1 MDRLIVIDGN
11 SVLNRAFYGIRELS
25 APDGTPTNAVYGFVT
40 TLKRYMDR
48 LEPSYM
54 VCTFD
59 TKEKTFRHKMYD
71 KYKSNRHGMPD
82 ELAVQLPIAK
92 EAARAMGFTL
102 LECPGYEADDIIGT
116 VCRAA
121 DEKGEIDSYVITG
134 DRDSLQLI
142 SDRTKICLLR
152 NKEDETFDRTHFTDV
167 YTIPPELFIDLKA
180 LMGDTSD
187 CIPGVPGIGEKTAIK
202 LLSASGGL
210 DRLYEDEENGFFG
223 STPSVRTKLAE
234 NKDLAYMSREL
245 ATICRTAPV
254 GGDIDAYVTKG
265 VDTDALG
272 ELFRRL
278 AFGSLAV
285 KFGIPK
291 DGAAPVK
298 KAAAGAEARPAARL
312 TGDEVLKLTVD
323 GDTAVAL
330 DGNTLSFY
338 TGGRSYVVS
347 DVSPEAAAHVMSGRP
362 IVCHDFK
369 KLLGDC
375 SALGIEPE
383 CAFDVMLASYL
394 LDPGRGTYTPENAAI
409 RCGAPYGEGVG
420 MAETVA
426 KCAEELKKELEKEK
440 MISLLHEIEIP
451 LSAVL
456 SKMERRGFKLDKN
469 GLIAFSALLG
479 NMEEKLID
487 AIYATAGHEFN
498 LNSTKQLGQ
507 VLFEELGLPSFK
519 KTKTGYSTD
528 ADTLNSL
535 RPYHAIVGQ
544 ILSYREVMKLRSTY
558 GENLAAMADG
568 ESKIHTTF
576 NQCGTATGRLSSS
589 DPNLQNI
596 PVRGGLGRELRRYF
610 TSDGSDRVLIDAD
623 YSQIE
628 LRLLAHLSGDET
640 MIGSFRD
647 GLDIHATTASQV
659 FGIPLGEVTP
669 EMRRRA
675 KAVNFG
681 IVYGIGDY
689 SLSQD
694 LGISRKSAKEY
705 IEGYLMT
712 YPKVDEYLKNT
723 VNAAVEKG
731 YVETMFGRRRYIPEL
746 KSANKN
752 VQAFGKRVAMN
763 SPIQGSA
770 ADVIKIAM
778 INVERALND
787 AGIDAKLIM
796 QVHDELIVDASR
808 ACEKEAAEILRREM
822 ENAVSLSVPLVA
834 DVSTGDTW
842 YDAK

>member
-11 SVLNRAFYGIRELS
+11 SVLNRAFYGIRDLS

-40 TLKRYMDR
+40 TLKRYIDKFK
-48 LEPSYM
+48 PTYM

-59 TKEKTFRHKMYD
+59 TREKTFRHKMYE

-92 EAARAMGFTL
+92 ETASAMGFTL

-121 DEKGEIDSYVITG
+121 DEKGGIISYIITG

-142 SDRTKICLLR
+142 SDRTTVCLLR
-152 NKEDETFDRTHFTDV
+152 NKEDELFDRTHFTDV

-180 LMGDTSD
+180 LMGDSSD

-202 LLSASGGL
+202 LISASGGL
-210 DRLYEDEENGFFG
+210 DKLYADEENGFFG
-223 STPSVRTKLAE
+223 STPSVKTKLSGG
-234 NKDLAYMSREL
+234 KDLAYLSREL

-254 GGDIDAYVTKG
+254 GDDIDSYVSQG
-265 VDTDALG
+265 VDSAALG
-272 ELFRRL
+272 DLFRRL

-285 KFGIPK
+285 KFGIAK
-291 DGAAPVK
+291 DGAAPAK
-298 KAAAGAEARPAARL
+298 ETSAAFGARPAARL
-312 TGDEVLKLTVD
+312 TSDETLKLPIEGGVVVST
-323 GDTAVAL
+323 

-338 TGGRSYVVS
+338 TGGRSFVVS
-347 DVSPEAAAHVMSGRP
+347 DVSREAAAHVIGCGP
-362 IVCHDFK
+362 VVCFNYK
-369 KLLGDC
+369 KLLKDC
-375 SALGIEPE
+375 ADYGIEPE
-383 CAFDVMLASYL
+383 CEFDVMLASYL
-394 LDPGRGTYTPENAAI
+394 LDPGRGTYTLENAAI
-409 RCGAPYGEGVG
+409 RCGVPFAEGTPEV
-420 MAETVA
+420 ETIS
-426 KCAEELKKELEKEK
+426 KCADELKKELEKAK
-440 MISLLHEIEIP
+440 MVSLLHDVEIP
-451 LSAVL
+451 LSSVL
-456 SKMERRGFKLDKN
+456 SKMEGRGFKLDKN
-469 GLIAFSALLG
+469 GLIAFSELLG
-479 NMEEKLID
+479 DMENKLID
-487 AIYATAGHEFN
+487 AIYATAGHQFN

-558 GENLAAMADG
+558 GENLADMADG

-640 MIGSFRD
+640 MIGAFRD

-659 FGIPLGEVTP
+659 FGIPLEEVSS

-681 IVYGIGDY
+681 IVYGIGAY

-694 LGISRKSAKEY
+694 LGITLKGAKEY
-705 IEGYLMT
+705 IDGYLAT
-712 YPKVDEYLKNT
+712 YKKVDEYLKNT
-723 VNAAVEKG
+723 VNAAVENG
-731 YVETMFGRRRYIPEL
+731 YAETMFGRRRYIPEL
-746 KSANKN
+746 KSGNKN

-778 INVERALND
+778 IGVERALEK

-796 QVHDELIVDASR
+796 QVHDELIIDSSR
-808 ACEKEAAEILRREM
+808 ACADEAADILKREM

-834 DVSTGDTW
+834 DVSAGDTW

>member
-11 SVLNRAFYGIRELS
+11 SVLNRAFYGIRELT

-40 TLKRYMDR
+40 TLKRYIDR
-48 LEPSYM
+48 LKPTYM

-59 TKEKTFRHKMYD
+59 TKEKTFRHKMYE

-92 EAARAMGFTL
+92 EAAAAMGFAL
-102 LECPGYEADDIIGT
+102 LECPGYEADDVIGT

-121 DEKGEIDSYVITG
+121 DEKGGINSYIITG

-142 SDRTKICLLR
+142 SDRTTVCLLR

-180 LMGDTSD
+180 LMGDSSD

-202 LLSASGGL
+202 LISASGGL
-210 DRLYEDEENGFFG
+210 DKLYEDEENGFFG
-223 STPSVRTKLAE
+223 STPALRKKLSE
-234 NKDLAYMSREL
+234 GRDLAYLSREL

-254 GGDIDAYVTKG
+254 GDDIESYETKG
-265 VDTDALG
+265 VDQSALG
-272 ELFRRL
+272 ALFRRL
-278 AFGSLAV
+278 AFGSLSV

-291 DGAAPVK
+291 DGETPAKVTPAAEK
-298 KAAAGAEARPAARL
+298 SRPAARL
-312 TGDEVLKLTVD
+312 TCDEAMKLTV
-323 GDTAVAL
+323 GDDVAVSL
-330 DGNTLSFY
+330 DGNTLSFF
-338 TGGRSYVVS
+338 TGGRSYVIS
-347 DVSPEAAAHVMSGRP
+347 DVSREAAAHVMGRVP
-362 IVCHDFK
+362 VVCFNYK
-369 KLLGDC
+369 KLLSD
-375 SALGIEPE
+375 SVVYGIEPR
-383 CAFDVMLASYL
+383 CGFDVMLASYL
-394 LDPGRGTYTPENAAI
+394 LDPGRGTYTLENAAI
-409 RCGAPYGEGVG
+409 RCGVPFGDGS
-420 MAETVA
+420 AEVEA
-426 KCAEELKKELEKEK
+426 ISKCAAALKSELEKEK
-440 MISLLHEIEIP
+440 MLSLLYDVEIP

-456 SKMERRGFKLDKN
+456 SNMERRGFRLDKS
-469 GLIAFSALLG
+469 GLIAFSELLG
-479 NMEEKLID
+479 DMEEKLID
-487 AIYATAGHEFN
+487 AIYATAGHRFN
-498 LNSTKQLGQ
+498 LNSPKQLGQ

-568 ESKIHTTF
+568 ESRIHTTF

-640 MIGSFRD
+640 MIGAFRD
-647 GLDIHATTASQV
+647 GVDIHASTASQV
-659 FGIPLGEVTP
+659 FGIPIDEVSP

-681 IVYGIGDY
+681 IVYGIGAY

-694 LGISRKSAKEY
+694 LGITLKGAKEY
-705 IEGYLMT
+705 IDGYLAT
-712 YPKVDEYLKNT
+712 YKKVDEYLKNT
-723 VNAAVEKG
+723 VNTAVEKG
-731 YVETMFGRRRYIPEL
+731 YAETMFGRRRYIPEL
-746 KSANKN
+746 KSSNKN
-752 VQAFGKRVAMN
+752 VLAFGKRVAMN

-778 INVERALND
+778 IGVERALEK

-796 QVHDELIVDASR
+796 QVHDELILDSSR
-808 ACEKEAAEILRREM
+808 ACAGEASKILQSEM
-822 ENAVSLSVPLVA
+822 ENAVKLSVPLVA
-834 DVSTGDTW
+834 DVASGDTW
-842 YDAK
+842 FDAK

>member
-1 MDRLIVIDGN
+1 M
-11 SVLNRAFYGIRELS
+11 
-25 APDGTPTNAVYGFVT
+25 
-40 TLKRYMDR
+40 
-48 LEPSYM
+48 
-54 VCTFD
+54 
-59 TKEKTFRHKMYD
+59 
-71 KYKSNRHGMPD
+71 
-82 ELAVQLPIAK
+82 
-92 EAARAMGFTL
+92 
-102 LECPGYEADDIIGT
+102 
-116 VCRAA
+116 
-121 DEKGEIDSYVITG
+121 
-134 DRDSLQLI
+134 
-142 SDRTKICLLR
+142 
-152 NKEDETFDRTHFTDV
+152 
-167 YTIPPELFIDLKA
+167 
-180 LMGDTSD
+180 
-187 CIPGVPGIGEKTAIK
+187 
-202 LLSASGGL
+202 
-210 DRLYEDEENGFFG
+210 
-223 STPSVRTKLAE
+223 
-234 NKDLAYMSREL
+234 
-245 ATICRTAPV
+245 
-254 GGDIDAYVTKG
+254 
-265 VDTDALG
+265 
-272 ELFRRL
+272 
-278 AFGSLAV
+278 
-285 KFGIPK
+285 
-291 DGAAPVK
+291 
-298 KAAAGAEARPAARL
+298 
-312 TGDEVLKLTVD
+312 
-323 GDTAVAL
+323 
-330 DGNTLSFY
+330 
-338 TGGRSYVVS
+338 
-347 DVSPEAAAHVMSGRP
+347 
-362 IVCHDFK
+362 
-369 KLLGDC
+369 
-375 SALGIEPE
+375 
-383 CAFDVMLASYL
+383 
-394 LDPGRGTYTPENAAI
+394 
-409 RCGAPYGEGVG
+409 
-420 MAETVA
+420 
-426 KCAEELKKELEKEK
+426 
-440 MISLLHEIEIP
+440 
-451 LSAVL
+451 
-456 SKMERRGFKLDKN
+456 
-469 GLIAFSALLG
+469 
-479 NMEEKLID
+479 
-487 AIYATAGHEFN
+487 
-498 LNSTKQLGQ
+498 
-507 VLFEELGLPSFK
+507 
-519 KTKTGYSTD
+519 
-528 ADTLNSL
+528 
-535 RPYHAIVGQ
+535 GQ

-659 FGIPLGEVTP
+659 FGIPPGEVTP

-808 ACEKEAAEILRREM
+808 VCEKEAAEILRREM